1 MAAAGALFLDFL
13 DDLHMSLPNHVAV
26 IMDGNGR
33 WAKARFMPRVE
44 GHRRGIS
51 ALRSLVEASLKAGIK
66 HLTVFAFSSENWKR
80 PADEVGTLMRF
91 FVSGL
96 KKEALPLRDAG
107 VRLNIIGDRSAFSR
121 ELIQAIEE
129 AENTTALAKTMS
141 LNICINYGGRWDIV
155 QAAKQLVANDEE
167 ITEQSL
173 GSYLSLPWAGE
184 VDLLIRTGGEQ
195 RVSNFLLWQS
205 AYAEM
210 WFDDVLWPDFSAK
223 DLQRALDWYAS
234 RERRFG
240 RTGDQVK
247 SQL

>member
-1 MAAAGALFLDFL
+1 MAAVGALFLDFL

-96 KKEALPLRDAG
+96 KKEA
-107 VRLNIIGDRSAFSR
+107 AFSR

-205 AYAEM
+205 TYAEM